1 VTEELY
7 PGQRYFHAENPRI
20 RRAEENF
27 MEKDRRKVTV
37 ADIRMI
43 VKQLTGPSV
52 KPRPGQR
59 MIMIDAEGV
68 HEWVAR

>member
-1 VTEELY
+1 
-7 PGQRYFHAENPRI
+7 
-20 RRAEENF
+20 
-27 MEKDRRKVTV
+27 MEKDKRKVTV